1 MKKKFNV
8 DGMVCASCQATV
20 KHAVETIDGV
30 KSADVS
36 LINNTMIVDYS
47 PKKVDENI
55 IISAVQKSGYD
66 ASIYEEE
73 PYQMMLNKRNNE
85 LKKKKINLI
94 ITLAFVILLMIFAM
108 GPMIAMECGG
118 VFITNNPFILIP
130 IQLVLLIPILVLNFN
145 YFTSGTKALISLHP
159 NMDSLISIGSLAA
172 IIYGL
177 YVFIKIIVLQ
187 VQDPFSNMEEIHKLG
202 MNLYL
207 ESAGTILGLVSL
219 GKYLESKSIN
229 SALNAIGKMMK
240 LIPETA
246 FVMIDGIE
254 IKTKIKDI
262 KIGDII
268 SVKPGDRIPL
278 DGVII
283 SGNGDIDESSITGES
298 VQVFKKK
305 DSNVISG
312 TLNTN
317 GSFLFKVTKIGKDT
331 TLNKIVELVSQAS
344 DSKTKITQLV
354 DQVSLYFVPVVI
366 ILSII
371 TFVVWASIPPND
383 ISLAFNFAISVL
395 VISCPC
401 SLGLAT
407 PIASLVGAKLGAENG
422 ILIKSNQD
430 FYELNNV
437 DCIVFDKTGTITTG
451 KMTVQS
457 INIPKDDLDH
467 LLSLESNS
475 NHPISKAL
483 VEYLNNQNINGNDN
497 LVSFEYKPG
506 LGLQAIIDGHIYKSG
521 NIKFINP
528 ILKKEEKKLI
538 DSLLNKGQT
547 IIYVSKDDEYI
558 GYYSVSDTIKES
570 SKNAI
575 EILKKKG
582 KRIILLTGDNAK
594 SASYFGSLVGIDE
607 IISEVKPEDKLNV
620 ISNLQKEGLKVAM
633 VGDGIN
639 DSPSLI
645 KSDVGI
651 AIGAGSDIAIDSASI
666 ILIKSDLMDVVKSM
680 ELSKKVK
687 NKIKTNLFWA
697 FFYNSIA
704 IPFAAGILYFPPIY
718 FALNPMIAS
727 LCMALSS
734 ITVVLNSLLLNLVN
748 FANFKKIS

>member
-1 MKKKFNV
+1 
-8 DGMVCASCQATV
+8 
-20 KHAVETIDGV
+20 
-30 KSADVS
+30 
-36 LINNTMIVDYS
+36 
-47 PKKVDENI
+47 
-55 IISAVQKSGYD
+55 
-66 ASIYEEE
+66 
-73 PYQMMLNKRNNE
+73 
-85 LKKKKINLI
+85 
-94 ITLAFVILLMIFAM
+94 
-108 GPMIAMECGG
+108 
-118 VFITNNPFILIP
+118 
-130 IQLVLLIPILVLNFN
+130 
-145 YFTSGTKALISLHP
+145 
-159 NMDSLISIGSLAA
+159 
-172 IIYGL
+172 
-177 YVFIKIIVLQ
+177 
-187 VQDPFSNMEEIHKLG
+187 

-229 SALNAIGKMMK
+229 YTLNAIGKMMK

-246 FVMIDGIE
+246 FVMVDGIE

-298 VQVFKKK
+298 VPVFKKK

-317 GSFLFKVTKIGKDT
+317 GSFLYKVTKIGKDT

-354 DQVSLYFVPVVI
+354 DKVSLYFVPVVI

-371 TFVVWASIPPND
+371 TFVVWAFIPPND

-407 PIASLVGAKLGAENG
+407 PVASLIGAKLGAENG

-506 LGLQAIIDGHIYKSG
+506 FGLQAIIDGHIYKSG
-521 NIKFINP
+521 NIKFIIP
-528 ILKKEEKKLI
+528 ILKKEEKELI

-704 IPFAAGILYFPPIY
+704 IPFAAGILY
-718 FALNPMIAS
+718 
-727 LCMALSS
+727 
-734 ITVVLNSLLLNLVN
+734 LVN